1 MNNNT
6 EANKRDPLNNYN
18 NITLFAFNLSC
29 FSDLGKRKNR

>member
-18 NITLFAFNLSC
+18 NIFQIQVNAKIDDYYNLA
-29 FSDLGKRKNR
+29 